1 MISLNIK
8 DDIAHIE
15 INDGKANVITKDVG
29 LAFIEAL
36 NEAKENAKATI
47 VSGGGDKFSA
57 GFDLSVVKD
66 TGQAQFEM
74 VSTGFN
80 LLYHLYSHPQ
90 PLLAACNG
98 HAIGMGAF
106 ILLCCDNRVG
116 MQGDYKIGLPETAG
130 GMPFTPLLIT
140 VLRERLNPM
149 FHTSA
154 ALQSQMVDPKTAI
167 KAGFLDMLVEPDQL
181 MGAVQ
186 MGATQLMQL
195 PHGQYGENKHMI
207 RAKPLAEMK
216 AQLEKLGIKND

>member
-1 MISLNIK
+1 MISLTIK

-15 INDGKANVITKDVG
+15 INDGKANVISKEVG

-47 VSGGGDKFSA
+47 ISGGGNKFSA
-57 GFDLSVVKD
+57 GFDLSVVKG

-74 VSTGFN
+74 VSAGFN
-80 LLYHLYSHPQ
+80 LIYHLYSHPQ

-116 MQGDYKIGLPETAG
+116 VQGEYKIGLPETVG

-140 VLRERLNPM
+140 LIRERLNPV

-154 ALQSQMVDPKTAI
+154 ALQSQMLDPKMAI
-167 KAGFLDMLVEPDQL
+167 KAGFLDALVEPGQL
-181 MGAVQ
+181 MDTVQ
-186 MGATQLMQL
+186 TGATQLMQL
-195 PHGQYGENKHMI
+195 PHAQYAENKQMI
-207 RAKPLAEMK
+207 RAQPLAEMK
-216 AQLEKLGIKND
+216 AELEKMGIKND